1 MTPEPE
7 APPPVCP
14 FCQSAVVTT
23 TSKSITETTYW
34 RCGWCG
40 QIWNPARLVVS
51 QRPRVNR
58 W

>member
-1 MTPEPE
+1 MATEAE

-14 FCQSAVVTT
+14 FCQSVVVTT
-23 TSKSITETTYW
+23 TSKAITETTYW
-34 RCGWCG
+34 RCGTCG
-40 QIWNPARLVVS
+40 QIWNPSRLVA